1 MTKSDEVCALVVF
14 GREECHLCN
23 QMIVDLQKR
32 QEQITFDFQ
41 VIDIDTDPDLRVRF
55 NDKVPVLM
63 SLSDQKEICHYYLDL
78 AALDDY
84 LAKIR

>member
-1 MTKSDEVCALVVF
+1 MTKSGKACALVVF

-23 QMIVDLQKR
+23 QMIIDLQKR
-32 QEQITFDFQ
+32 QEQISFDFE
-41 VIDIDTDPDLRVRF
+41 VVDIETDPELRARF
-55 NDKVPVLM
+55 DDKVPVLM